1 MRAMQKEN
9 KYGEGDKILSK
20 DAVLSPSPKHVKDQK
35 RKKGSVVWR
44 VVFVAALLV
53 LIASLSAIG
62 YIAFTYWSGQDEYN
76 QLIDDSVDIV
86 ETQGITTLSD
96 FKIDWDALKA
106 KNPDTVGWIYV
117 PDTVINYPI
126 VWREDDDQY
135 YLTHSFGDNS
145 VGSFGAEYGC
155 IMLSGKNDPDWTD
168 EVNIV
173 YGHNMLNGSMFATLA
188 KFTSSEEFNAHR
200 TIYILTP
207 NGNFK
212 LTTFAVNKVL
222 GTSTDIVIPNFAT
235 TEEFQNYVQARL
247 SASVVDADPAAPAA
261 EAIKQVFAFSTCSS
275 PDDQYRIV
283 TFATVDEYLPTGAS
297 STKDSSYVDASDI
310 EDVNSLSQERTS

>member
-1 MRAMQKEN
+1 MN
-9 KYGEGDKILSK
+9 KDEVS
-20 DAVLSPSPKHVKDQK
+20 APSPKHSKEQK
-35 RKKGSVVWR
+35 HKKGSAAWR
-44 VVFVAALLV
+44 VIFVVALLV

-62 YIAFTYWSGQDEYN
+62 YIAFTYWSGQDEYDK
-76 QLIDDSVDIV
+76 LVDESVEIVDV
-86 ETQGITTLSD
+86 ETEGITTLSD

-235 TEEFQNYVQARL
+235 TEEFQSYVQARL
-247 SASVVDADPAAPAA
+247 SASLVDADPAAPTAD
-261 EAIKQVFAFSTCSS
+261 AIKQVFAFSTCSS

-283 TFATVDEYLPTGAS
+283 TFATVDEYLPAGAS
-297 STKDSSYVDASDI
+297 STKDSSYVDAADI
-310 EDVNSLSQERTS
+310 DDVNALSEERTS